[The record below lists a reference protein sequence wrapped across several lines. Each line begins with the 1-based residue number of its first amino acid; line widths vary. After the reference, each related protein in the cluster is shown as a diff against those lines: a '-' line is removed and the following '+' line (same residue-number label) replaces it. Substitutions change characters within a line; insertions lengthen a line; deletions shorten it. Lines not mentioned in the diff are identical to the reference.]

1 MMNKVNAGITR
12 AYLAYKNV
20 FSKKDGASTVEYV
33 AVLGAA
39 VLLGGILYTVLGQQ
53 ESSISE
59 KISQMIS
66 NIKTGN

>member
-39 VLLGGILYTVLGQQ
+39 VMLGGILYTVLQGQQ
-53 ESSISE
+53 GAISE
-59 KISQMIS
+59 KISSFIES
-66 NIKTGN
+66 IR